1 VESLEETRVTWW
13 PLLALVRRLNH
24 RGTRRVVLL
33 WTLLCFLSVALSL
46 LTANLH
52 SIPVHFGPIRFNFTF
67 YPPVTICLLIAIW
80 LGPEWGIIPAV
91 VASFFASRLH
101 GMSPGLAL
109 LFSGGTPITLV
120 VIWIS
125 MAIQRISPALESWWD
140 RLRFVI
146 ISLIATSASSVVTLI
161 WDYQRH
167 LQFGEAEALWRGW
180 VLGDSVQ
187 VIFAAGTLLA
197 FFSKPVKRW
206 LKRETRIAPSHSID
220 TRLYIAVFGIVFA
233 VLIAPGAFAARNL
246 INAIGSSDS
255 VTETE
260 FFLAVYAFVL
270 VAAGISFA
278 FTLGSRFT
286 AMDAMLQ
293 AQKLTQHQ
301 LTLAKHAAEEANR
314 SKSNFLANMSHEIR
328 TPMNGVIGMASLLLD
343 TKLSL
348 EQREYADAVH
358 SSATH
363 LLAIVNEILDFS
375 KIEAGKLE
383 IESAGFDLR
392 QVVEEVRKTLGA
404 ETLRKDLTLQIQYP
418 PEMPHRFMGD
428 AGRVRQ
434 ILMNLGGNAVKFTER
449 GAITISAAYDG
460 RAVTLSVS
468 DTGVGIAPEKIA
480 ALFTEFTQVDTS
492 TSRRF
497 EGTGLGLA
505 ISKRLVEL
513 MSGSIGVRSELGK
526 GSTFWFAVPLAVDQ
540 SIPPPAPASMA
551 TVVALPDLRVLV
563 ADDNLV
569 NQKLAVRMLA
579 KMQIRADV
587 AGNGL
592 EAVARLRERPYDLI
606 LMDCQMP
613 AMSGYEATAEI
624 RRQEPPGNH
633 VIILALTAEALAG
646 SRDRCLAAGMDD
658 FIAKPINFAS
668 LAAAVQ
674 KWSSQ
679 SVVHPTTS

>member
-1 VESLEETRVTWW
+1 MESLEETRVTWW